1 MSATTDDLVEDVRQL
16 ARLPDAG
23 DPDTAGI
30 LRFADAE
37 MATLLAALVKTARQE
52 HWMTPTD
59 VACDGTR
66 VVFAIPRRALDRAFR
81 NVTLVDATGVEVPT
95 WETAPGQPL
104 QRSQFHYYVQK
115 SSLIFY
121 GAPASQYTL
130 RIRSRTR
137 PSTLVPVNQCALIDH
152 ANSTTSLA
160 PYHINAAVPTWAT
173 DNQALLVDIVNG
185 DSPHDLGYYDL
196 LTVSYSAPT
205 LTLDAT
211 TPVVVAD
218 FVNLTTISND
228 RVDYICRR
236 DETCYPPLPEAGFP
250 VLVAATARRI
260 LEAMGDPRVSV
271 TEATYQARLKACLSL
286 ISPQNEEGGR
296 AIINRNSSLRAGG
309 GGFWRRTRW

>member
-1 MSATTDDLVEDVRQL
+1 MSQTTDDLVADVRNL
-16 ARLPDAG
+16 ANLPDAG
-23 DPDTAGI
+23 QYDAATI
-30 LRFADAE
+30 LSFADAE
-37 MATLLAALVKTARQE
+37 MTSVLAALVKTARQE

-59 VACDGTR
+59 TPCDGSR
-66 VVFAIPRRALDRAFR
+66 VVFSIPRRALDRAYR
-81 NVTLVDATGVEVPT
+81 QVTLVDAKGVEIPCYEINAGEAT
-95 WETAPGQPL
+95 WAK
-104 QRSQFHYYVQK
+104 SQFHYYVQK
-115 SSLIFY
+115 STLVFS
-121 GAPASQYTL
+121 GAPTAQMSV

-137 PSTLVPVNQCALIDH
+137 PSKMVP
-152 ANSTTSLA
+152 TTSCAIVDHVTGTTIVKASGSVPA
-160 PYHINAAVPTWAT
+160 PAWLTGVLY
-173 DNQALLVDIVNG
+173 VDIVNG